1 MAAVDLPVPRRGGG
15 TAPAP
20 AAPAGAIPVGEFSL
34 RVFDAGL
41 ACCAVEVSAALRRC
55 ASLLPGSPGPGD
67 AGPGAFTPG
76 DADPG
81 NPDPVGSSAP
91 GAGMAGAGPGGVE
104 MAGSGPGSAGTGNSD
119 PADSGLVGAG
129 MAGPGPGGAG
139 AGGGAGPVNVLVVAG
154 TVTDKL
160 APLVLAAYQDL
171 PEPRRVLSFGACAN
185 SGGPYWDSYCVTKGA
200 DQIIPVD
207 VYVPGC
213 PPRPE
218 ALVHGLRLLRDT
230 DGEQR

>member
-15 TAPAP
+15 TAA
-20 AAPAGAIPVGEFSL
+20 AAPPSPAISAGGFAL

-55 ASLLPGSPGPGD
+55 AGLLPQG
-67 AGPGAFTPG
+67 
-76 DADPG
+76 
-81 NPDPVGSSAP
+81 
-91 GAGMAGAGPGGVE
+91 GAGPE
-104 MAGSGPGSAGTGNSD
+104 D
-119 PADSGLVGAG
+119 GAR
-129 MAGPGPGGAG
+129 PGPH
-139 AGGGAGPVNVLVVAG
+139 GAGPVNVLVVAG

-160 APLVLAAYQDL
+160 APLVLAAYRDL
-171 PEPRRVLSFGACAN
+171 PEPRRVLSFGACSN

-218 ALVHGLRLLRDT
+218 ALVHGLRLL
-230 DGEQR
+230 GAGEEQR

>member
-1 MAAVDLPVPRRGGG
+1 MAAMDLPPPGRGRGTVPDPVVPG
-15 TAPAP
+15 
-20 AAPAGAIPVGEFSL
+20 PAGAAVVGGFSL

-55 ASLLPGSPGPGD
+55 AELL
-67 AGPGAFTPG
+67 AGP
-76 DADPG
+76 
-81 NPDPVGSSAP
+81 
-91 GAGMAGAGPGGVE
+91 
-104 MAGSGPGSAGTGNSD
+104 GSGPGADLGGVAGADGGSA
-119 PADSGLVGAG
+119 
-129 MAGPGPGGAG
+129 PGGRPS
-139 AGGGAGPVNVLVVAG
+139 PVNVLVVAG

-160 APLVLAAYQDL
+160 APLVLAAYRDL
-171 PEPRRVLSFGACAN
+171 PEPRRVLSFGACSN

-218 ALVHGLRLLRDT
+218 ALVHGLRLLRDAN
-230 DGEQR
+230 GEQR

>member
-1 MAAVDLPVPRRGGG
+1 MAAVDLPAPGRRSGTVPD
-15 TAPAP
+15 
-20 AAPAGAIPVGEFSL
+20 PAGPVAVGGLSL

-55 ASLLPGSPGPGD
+55 GELMADDGSGLGSDPEES
-67 AGPGAFTPG
+67 AGPGEPA
-76 DADPG
+76 
-81 NPDPVGSSAP
+81 AP
-91 GAGMAGAGPGGVE
+91 GEGAVPGEDAAWGHGP
-104 MAGSGPGSAGTGNSD
+104 S
-119 PADSGLVGAG
+119 
-129 MAGPGPGGAG
+129 
-139 AGGGAGPVNVLVVAG
+139 PVNVLVVAG

-160 APLVLAAYQDL
+160 APLVLAAYRDL
-171 PEPRRVLSFGACAN
+171 PEPRRVLSFGACSN

-218 ALVHGLRLLRDT
+218 ALLHGLRLLRDAR
-230 DGEQR
+230 GEQR

>member
-1 MAAVDLPVPRRGGG
+1 MGGL
-15 TAPAP
+15 
-20 AAPAGAIPVGEFSL
+20 SL

-55 ASLLPGSPGPGD
+55 AELLPDGGPGHGEGAD
-67 AGPGAFTPG
+67 LRSNARPGEG
-76 DADPG
+76 
-81 NPDPVGSSAP
+81 SAP
-91 GAGMAGAGPGGVE
+91 AGEP
-104 MAGSGPGSAGTGNSD
+104 S
-119 PADSGLVGAG
+119 
-129 MAGPGPGGAG
+129 
-139 AGGGAGPVNVLVVAG
+139 PVNVLVVAG

-160 APLVLAAYQDL
+160 APLVLAAYRDL
-171 PEPRRVLSFGACAN
+171 PEPRRVLSFGACSN

-218 ALVHGLRLLRDT
+218 ALVHGLRLLRDAE
-230 DGEQR
+230 GERR

>member
-1 MAAVDLPVPRRGGG
+1 MAAVDLPAPGRGSG
-15 TAPAP
+15 TTPD
-20 AAPAGAIPVGEFSL
+20 PAGPVAVGGFSL

-55 ASLLPGSPGPGD
+55 AELLP
-67 AGPGAFTPG
+67 A
-76 DADPG
+76 
-81 NPDPVGSSAP
+81 
-91 GAGMAGAGPGGVE
+91 
-104 MAGSGPGSAGTGNSD
+104 AGSGPAIGVS
-119 PADSGLVGAG
+119 
-129 MAGPGPGGAG
+129 AGPGD
-139 AGGGAGPVNVLVVAG
+139 GPVNVLVIAG

-160 APLVLAAYQDL
+160 APLVLAAYRDL
-171 PEPRRVLSFGACAN
+171 PEPRRVLSFGACSN

-218 ALVHGLRLLRDT
+218 ALVHGLLLLGDAS
-230 DGEQR
+230 GEQR

>member
-1 MAAVDLPVPRRGGG
+1 MAAVDLPAPSRGSGTVPD
-15 TAPAP
+15 PAVP
-20 AAPAGAIPVGEFSL
+20 GPVGPVAVGGFLL

-55 ASLLPGSPGPGD
+55 TELL
-67 AGPGAFTPG
+67 AGG
-76 DADPG
+76 
-81 NPDPVGSSAP
+81 
-91 GAGMAGAGPGGVE
+91 
-104 MAGSGPGSAGTGNSD
+104 GSGPGADPGGSAAPGERAAS
-119 PADSGLVGAG
+119 GAG
-129 MAGPGPGGAG
+129 PP
-139 AGGGAGPVNVLVVAG
+139 PVNVLVVAG

-160 APLVLAAYQDL
+160 APLVLAAYRDL
-171 PEPRRVLSFGACAN
+171 PEPRRVLSFGACSN

-218 ALVHGLRLLRDT
+218 ALVHGLRLLRDGH
-230 DGEQR
+230 GEQR

>member
-1 MAAVDLPVPRRGGG
+1 MAAVDLPVPRRGSG
-15 TAPAP
+15 TAAAKTPAQ
-20 AAPAGAIPVGEFSL
+20 AGVLSAGGFSL

-55 ASLLPGSPGPGD
+55 AELLPDDGSGPNADYGPEGSARL
-67 AGPGAFTPG
+67 AGGRGPER
-76 DADPG
+76 
-81 NPDPVGSSAP
+81 
-91 GAGMAGAGPGGVE
+91 GAGLGAERSPDGGAGPGGE
-104 MAGSGPGSAGTGNSD
+104 REPD
-119 PADSGLVGAG
+119 
-129 MAGPGPGGAG
+129 GGAG
-139 AGGGAGPVNVLVVAG
+139 LGGERGPDGGAEPFGWPGPVNVLVVAG

-160 APLVLAAYQDL
+160 APLVLAAYRDL
-171 PEPRRVLSFGACAN
+171 PEPRRVLSFGACSN

-218 ALVHGLRLLRDT
+218 ALVHGLRLLRDAH
-230 DGEQR
+230 GEQR

>member
-15 TAPAP
+15 TEAF
-20 AAPAGAIPVGEFSL
+20 AAPGVTL

-55 ASLLPGSPGPGD
+55 AELLPRPPD
-67 AGPGAFTPG
+67 GA
-76 DADPG
+76 A
-81 NPDPVGSSAP
+81 A
-91 GAGMAGAGPGGVE
+91 
-104 MAGSGPGSAGTGNSD
+104 
-119 PADSGLVGAG
+119 L
-129 MAGPGPGGAG
+129 
-139 AGGGAGPVNVLVVAG
+139 NVLVVAG

-160 APLVLAAYQDL
+160 APLVLAAYRDL
-171 PEPRRVLSFGACAN
+171 PEPRAVLSFGACSN

-218 ALVHGLRLLRDT
+218 ALVHGLRLLLSAAGDRP
-230 DGEQR
+230 

>member
-15 TAPAP
+15 TAAGEPPAAAIAVPPAP
-20 AAPAGAIPVGEFSL
+20 AISAGGFAL

-55 ASLLPGSPGPGD
+55 AELLPPGGAGPEGD
-67 AGPGAFTPG
+67 ARPEEG
-76 DADPG
+76 
-81 NPDPVGSSAP
+81 
-91 GAGMAGAGPGGVE
+91 GAGPGG
-104 MAGSGPGSAGTGNSD
+104 
-119 PADSGLVGAG
+119 
-129 MAGPGPGGAG
+129 GPGPHG
-139 AGGGAGPVNVLVVAG
+139 GPVNVLVVAG

-160 APLVLAAYQDL
+160 APLVLAAYRDL
-171 PEPRRVLSFGACAN
+171 PEPRRVLSFGACSN

-218 ALVHGLRLLRDT
+218 ALIHGLRLLG
-230 DGEQR
+230 GEGPR

>member
-1 MAAVDLPVPRRGGG
+1 MAAVDLPAPGRGSG
-15 TAPAP
+15 TAPD
-20 AAPAGAIPVGEFSL
+20 PAGPVAVGGFSL

-55 ASLLPGSPGPGD
+55 ADLLPDG
-67 AGPGAFTPG
+67 
-76 DADPG
+76 
-81 NPDPVGSSAP
+81 
-91 GAGMAGAGPGGVE
+91 
-104 MAGSGPGSAGTGNSD
+104 GSGPGE
-119 PADSGLVGAG
+119 V
-129 MAGPGPGGAG
+129 GPGGG
-139 AGGGAGPVNVLVVAG
+139 PEPVNVLVVAG

-160 APLVLAAYQDL
+160 APLVLAAYRDL
-171 PEPRRVLSFGACAN
+171 PEPRRVLSFGACSN

-230 DGEQR
+230 HGDQR